1 MPPVDLS
8 TYNNLVDY
16 IEELLARGDLT
27 DSIKSW
33 IWLAEIELAREL
45 ELQDFEAVSLAQT
58 WTGGDASKAV
68 PTDLLYP
75 RHIEIQTDPRRIIY
89 PVAPDRMTMLH
100 NSPPQDGFPAGFM
113 VHDGKLWLAPV
124 PAANMTYDLYYQGG
138 LTSTTRAG
146 SPTWPWAPP
155 TGSLPTA
162 RTRCSTPRSCTRRR
176 SWRRETPACA
186 SGARSQRDR
195 SRARSAW
202 LGARSRASARS
213 R

>member
-138 LTSTTRAG
+138 LTHLAVGSTNWLLANCADALLYSSLLHSAPFLEEGDTRLRLWGTLAEG
-146 SPTWPWAPP
+146 SIESAKRLAWRQKSGFGPIQMKPDTWA
-155 TGSLPTA
+155 
-162 RTRCSTPRSCTRRR
+162 
-176 SWRRETPACA
+176 
-186 SGARSQRDR
+186 
-195 SRARSAW
+195 
-202 LGARSRASARS
+202 
-213 R
+213 